1 MKWILFIIAVLGGV
15 ALSAAPWVQPLLSPA
30 SPGSQGSNLT
40 AGPDGTLYL
49 TWSEP
54 GRAPLATPDAGMAER
69 ALRVAMLAPGATT
82 WSTPRTIVSTPH
94 LMENWADFASLC
106 NGTDGAWTAQWFQR
120 EPSPDAHGY
129 AGWFARSVDQG
140 ESWSKPAPL
149 GHEFIS
155 LAPLS
160 GGRTLVVWL
169 ESLRIPREQRTP
181 GMTTMRLL
189 SRVLSPEGRSLGEW
203 VVDPDVCNCCQTAL
217 VPLGDDRAWVA
228 YRGHTRDEIRDHSFA
243 HFDGSAWSSP
253 RLLHADDWKIA
264 ACPVNGPA
272 AAATAAGDTLT
283 VAWFTA
289 AQSQPR
295 VQARVSLDGGH
306 TWGAV
311 LPIDLGRPMGRL
323 DLVMLPDK
331 SAVVLWMEI
340 ATAENAAGIYARRIF
355 PDGTLSLPGVVA
367 ASSQARTSGFPRAA
381 VRNNGR
387 IVMSWTQAGE
397 PLQVQT
403 CEIDP
408 ATLPPRAVAASPIR
422 TVGNDPASARVPVEL
437 CITPMIVSKS
447 KPHP

>member
-1 MKWILFIIAVLGGV
+1 MKSILFSIAALGCV
-15 ALSAAPWVQPLLSPA
+15 ALSAAPLVQPLPSPA
-30 SPGSQGSNLT
+30 HAASQGSNLT

-54 GRAPLATPDAGMAER
+54 GFPPAAPPSPAIAER
-69 ALRVAMLAPGATT
+69 ALRVATLAPGATN
-82 WSTPRTIVSTPH
+82 WSTPHTIVSTPH

-106 NGTDGAWTAQWFQR
+106 IGTDGAWMAQWFQR
-120 EPSPDAHGY
+120 EPSADAHGY

-169 ESLRIPREQRTP
+169 ESLSIPREQRTP
-181 GMTTMRLL
+181 GMATMRLL
-189 SRVLSPEGRSLGEW
+189 SRVLSPEGTSLGEW
-203 VVDPDVCNCCQTAL
+203 VVDPDVCNCCQTTL
-217 VPLGDDRAWVA
+217 VPLANDRAWVA

-253 RLLHADDWKIA
+253 RLLHTDDWKIA

-272 AAATAAGDTLT
+272 AAANGETLT

-289 AQSQPR
+289 AQSNPR
-295 VQARVSLDGGH
+295 VHARVSLDGGH
-306 TWGAV
+306 TWGSV

-331 SAVVLWMEI
+331 SAVVVWIEI

-355 PDGTLSLPGVVA
+355 PDGTLSAPGLVT

-381 VRNNGR
+381 VRSDGR
-387 IVMSWTQAGE
+387 IVISWMRAVE
-397 PLQVQT
+397 PMQVQT
-403 CEIDP
+403 CELDP
-408 ATLPPRAVAASPIR
+408 AALPRQATAAIPTR
-422 TVGNDPASARVPVEL
+422 TVGNDSVNARVPLEF
-437 CITPMIVSKS
+437 CIAPIIVSKS
-447 KPHP
+447 NPHP

>member
-1 MKWILFIIAVLGGV
+1 MKTIILSLM
-15 ALSAAPWVQPLLSPA
+15 ALSYAALTASPWVQPLPSPA
-30 SPGSQGSNLT
+30 SPASQGSNLT

-54 GRAPLATPDAGMAER
+54 GQSPTTPSSTALAER
-69 ALRVAMLAPGATT
+69 ALRIATLPPGATR
-82 WSTPRTIVSTPH
+82 WSAPRTIVSTPH

-106 NGTDGAWTAQWFQR
+106 IGTDGAWTAQWFQR
-120 EPSPDAHGY
+120 EPDADAHGY

-140 ESWSKPAPL
+140 ESWSQPAPL

-169 ESLRIPREQRTP
+169 ESLHIPREQRKP
-181 GMTTMRLL
+181 GMPTMRLL
-189 SRVLSPEGRSLGEW
+189 SRVLSPAGTSLGDW
-203 VVDPDVCNCCQTAL
+203 VVDPDVCNCCQTTL
-217 VPLGDDRAWVA
+217 VPLAHDRAWVA

-243 HFDGSAWSSP
+243 HFDGTSWSSP

-272 AAATAAGDTLT
+272 AAAEGDTLT

-289 AQSQPR
+289 AQSLPR

-311 LPIDLGRPMGRL
+311 LPLDLGRPMGRL

-331 SAVVLWMEI
+331 SAVVVWMEI

-355 PDGTLSLPGVVA
+355 PDGTVSAPRLVTS
-367 ASSQARTSGFPRAA
+367 SSQARTSGFPRTA
-381 VRNNGR
+381 VRGNGR
-387 IVMSWTQAGE
+387 IVMSWTQAAE
-397 PLQVQT
+397 PMQVQT
-403 CEIDP
+403 CELDP
-408 ATLPPRAVAASPIR
+408 AFLTPQSAAAAPIR
-422 TVGNDPASARVPVEL
+422 TVGNDSANARVPLEF
-437 CITPMIVSKS
+437 CIAPVIVSKS
-447 KPHP
+447 TSHP

>member
-1 MKWILFIIAVLGGV
+1 MKSISSLIAMFGAI
-15 ALSAAPWVQPLLSPA
+15 ALSAAPLVQPIPSPA

-54 GRAPLATPDAGMAER
+54 GRASTASPTAAIAER
-69 ALRVAMLAPGATT
+69 AVRVATLAPGART
-82 WSTPRTIVSTPH
+82 WSTSRTIVSTPR

-106 NGTDGAWTAQWFQR
+106 IGTDGAWTAQWFQR
-120 EPSPDAHGY
+120 EPSADAHGY

-140 ESWSKPAPL
+140 ESWGKPAPL

-169 ESLRIPREQRTP
+169 QSLHIPREQRTP
-181 GMTTMRLL
+181 GMATMRLM
-189 SRVLSPEGRSLGEW
+189 SRVLSPEGTSLGEW
-203 VVDPDVCNCCQTAL
+203 VVDPDVCNCCQTTL
-217 VPLGDDRAWVA
+217 VSLANDRAWVA
-228 YRGHTRDEIRDHSFA
+228 YRGHTADEIRDHSFA

-253 RLLHADDWKIA
+253 RLLHADNWKIA

-272 AAATAAGDTLT
+272 AAASGDTLT

-289 AQSQPR
+289 AEGHPR

-323 DLVMLPDK
+323 DLVMLPDR
-331 SAVVLWMEI
+331 SAVVVWMEI
-340 ATAENAAGIYARRIF
+340 ATVENAAGIYARRIF
-355 PDGTLSLPGVVA
+355 SDGTLSAPGLVA

-381 VRNNGR
+381 VRSDGR

-403 CEIDP
+403 CELDP
-408 ATLPPRAVAASPIR
+408 AALPPQAAAATATR
-422 TVGNDPASARVPVEL
+422 TVGTDPVNARVPLEFCVAP
-437 CITPMIVSKS
+437 IIVSKS
-447 KPHP
+447 KSHP

>member
-1 MKWILFIIAVLGGV
+1 MKPILFCIAALSGV
-15 ALSAAPWVQPLLSPA
+15 ALAAAPLVQPLPSPA
-30 SPGSQGSNLT
+30 SPASQGSNLT

-54 GRAPLATPDAGMAER
+54 GLRTAPSPASATVTER
-69 ALRVAMLAPGATT
+69 ALRVATLAPGATH
-82 WSTPRTIVSTPH
+82 WSAPRTIVSTPH

-106 NGTDGAWTAQWFQR
+106 IGTDGAWTAQWFQR
-120 EPSPDAHGY
+120 EPSADAHGY
-129 AGWFARSVDQG
+129 SGWFARSVDQG

-169 ESLRIPREQRTP
+169 ESLHIPREQRTP
-181 GMTTMRLL
+181 GMATMRLM
-189 SRVLSPEGRSLGEW
+189 SRVLSPEGTSLGEW
-203 VVDPDVCNCCQTAL
+203 VVDPDVCNCCQTTL
-217 VPLGDDRAWVA
+217 VPLGNDRAWVA

-243 HFDGSAWSSP
+243 HFDGSAWNSP

-272 AAATAAGDTLT
+272 AAANGETLT

-289 AQSQPR
+289 AQGQAR
-295 VQARVSLDGGH
+295 VQARISQDGGH

-331 SAVVLWMEI
+331 SAVVVWMEI

-355 PDGTLSLPGVVA
+355 PDGTLSAPGLVA

-381 VRNNGR
+381 VRRNGR
-387 IVMSWTQAGE
+387 IVLSWTQAAE
-397 PLQVQT
+397 PMQVQT
-403 CEIDP
+403 CELDP
-408 ATLPPRAVAASPIR
+408 AALPPQAATTPTR
-422 TVGNDPASARVPVEL
+422 TVGNDPVNARVPLEFCVAP
-437 CITPMIVSKS
+437 IIVSKS
-447 KPHP
+447 KSHP